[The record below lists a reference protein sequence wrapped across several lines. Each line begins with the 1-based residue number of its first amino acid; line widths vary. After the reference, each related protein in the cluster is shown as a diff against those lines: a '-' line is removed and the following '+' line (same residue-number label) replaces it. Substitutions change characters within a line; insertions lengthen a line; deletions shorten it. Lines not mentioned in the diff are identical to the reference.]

1 MIGTWLEE
9 LLSSRAKTKVLRL
22 LAKFPAKEYTG
33 REMARTLGLSHR
45 TVDLALQDL
54 AAYDLVALRRIG
66 RANVYTANRD
76 NYRFRAFQ
84 ELVRREEAT
93 LGQLMEEIR
102 KGLPPVLS
110 CVLFGSVAR
119 GEERPG
125 SDIDLLV
132 VLKDP
137 KAADAELSTLGLR
150 VSERFSLRPAPILLT
165 PRELRRKWNA
175 PHVVAAREHG
185 LLVAGKPLEEV
196 HAEAA

>member
-9 LLSSRAKTKVLRL
+9 VLSSRAKTKVLRL
-22 LAKFPAKEYTG
+22 LATFPAKEYTG
-33 REMARTLGLSHR
+33 REMARALGLSHR
-45 TVDLALQDL
+45 TVDLALRDL
-54 AAYDLVALRRIG
+54 AAYDLVAVRRIG
-66 RANVYTANRD
+66 GANVYTANRD
-76 NYRFRAFQ
+76 NYRFRALQ
-84 ELVRREEAT
+84 ELVRREEET
-93 LGQLMEEIR
+93 LGQLVKEIR

-137 KAADAELSTLGLR
+137 KAAEEKLAALGLR

-165 PRELRRKWNA
+165 PRELRRKWKA

>member
-1 MIGTWLEE
+1 MIGTWLAE

-54 AAYDLVALRRIG
+54 AAHDLVALRRIG

-119 GEERPG
+119 GQERPG

-132 VLKDP
+132 VLKEP
-137 KAADAELSTLGLR
+137 KAADAKLTTLGLR

-175 PHVVAAREHG
+175 PHVIAAREHG
-185 LLVAGKPLEEV
+185 LLVAGKSLEEV
-196 HAEAA
+196 HAEAT